1 MRRALSLALLLAGC
15 SAPVVPPPQWDT
27 PDSELNRLWEARR
40 AGTRQSAM
48 LAVAEYK
55 GPPQDRTFTLE
66 LFFRPPQTYL
76 LRGRGTL
83 GVEGFRA
90 LLEGDSITVLMDRQ
104 KRGFSGPTA
113 DFPDSSTR
121 ELWQLLESA
130 LPWIVGEGDLA
141 RQPHHVQTANNGTRP
156 QHLRIEQAGNV
167 LDLDYT
173 RYRED
178 YPFWHLLEIQGRSA
192 SASIHLE
199 VRQQLYNP
207 TLDSGL
213 FQLTLPPGTQPL
225 LD

>member
-1 MRRALSLALLLAGC
+1 MKRALSLALLLAGC
-15 SAPVVPPPQWDT
+15 SAPVVPPPRWDT
-27 PDSELNRLWEARR
+27 PDSELNRLWDARR
-40 AGTRQSAM
+40 AGTHQSAL

-66 LFFRPPQTYL
+66 LFYRQPQTYL

-90 LLEGDSITVLMDRQ
+90 LLNGDSITVLMDRQ
-104 KRGFSGPTA
+104 KRGFSGPA
-113 DFPDSSTR
+113 AEFPDSSTR
-121 ELWQLLESA
+121 ELWLLLESA
-130 LPWIVGEGDLA
+130 LPWIVGEGDLNLK
-141 RQPHHVQTANNGTRP
+141 PHRIQTAQSGTRP
-156 QHLRIEQAGNV
+156 QHLRIEQAGDV

-178 YPFWHLLEIQGRSA
+178 YPYWHLSEIRGRSA
-192 SASIHLE
+192 SASLRLE

-213 FQLTLPPGTQPL
+213 FRLTLPPGTQSL